1 MSRKPRGRL
10 ASLTATA
17 ALVLTML
24 LSIESPAVA
33 QSAVEPS
40 APGIFENLSLF
51 VGPDGSKQ
59 PQDLG
64 INAEMG
70 IRFAANWAFP
80 ISERFN
86 LGAQVGAASNLS
98 DGAVNVLNQ
107 IGGPGHRTQ
116 TFVTIGVFQRPSSRV
131 NWGVVYDTSF
141 ERYYDNFRFAQ
152 WRGQAGYGVSNS
164 DEVGIW
170 FAKSAHGQ
178 DGQFAGTAVRLD
190 PISQVNA
197 YTRHTW
203 ANHARTAVWV
213 GVANAHGNVV
223 WVLPANTTTGP
234 VLVYGS
240 ELDLPLSER
249 FAVTGMANFIT
260 PTATGSVDAFL
271 GLTFYPGRSGFRAD
285 RNTFAPLTTVANNPT
300 MAIDLRR

>member
-1 MSRKPRGRL
+1 MSPRFSSRFVSRAGM
-10 ASLTATA
+10 
-17 ALVLTML
+17 LVLVPAML
-24 LSIESPAVA
+24 LSVQSPAAA
-33 QSAVEPS
+33 QSAAPPS
-40 APGIFENLSLF
+40 KPGIFENLSLF

-70 IRFAANWAFP
+70 VRFAANWGFP
-80 ISERFN
+80 ISERFK
-86 LGAQVGAASNLS
+86 LGAQVGAASNIS

-116 TFVTIGVFQRPSSRV
+116 TFVTMGVFQRPTSRV

-152 WRGQAGYGVSNS
+152 WRGQAGYAVTGS
-164 DEVGIW
+164 DEVGTW
-170 FAKSAHGQ
+170 FAKSAEGQ
-178 DGQFAGTAVRLD
+178 DGHMGATAVRLD

-203 ANHARTAVWV
+203 ANHAQTTVWV
-213 GVANAHGNVV
+213 GVANAHSNVV
-223 WVLPANTTTGP
+223 WVLPDNSASGH

-240 ELDLPLSER
+240 ALDIPLSER
-249 FAVTGMANFIT
+249 FAVTGAANFIT
-260 PTATGSVDAFL
+260 PSATGTVDAFL
-271 GLTFYPGRSGFRAD
+271 GLTYYPGRGGFRAA

>member
-1 MSRKPRGRL
+1 MLPTFSVRFVSRAGI
-10 ASLTATA
+10 A
-17 ALVLTML
+17 ALIPAML
-24 LSIESPAVA
+24 LSVPSRAAA
-33 QSAVEPS
+33 QSAAPES
-40 APGIFENLSLF
+40 KPGIFENLSLF

-70 IRFAANWAFP
+70 VRFAANWGFP
-80 ISERFN
+80 ILERFN
-86 LGAQVGAASNLS
+86 LGAQVGAASNIS

-116 TFVTIGVFQRPSSRV
+116 TFVTMGVFQRPTSRV

-141 ERYYDNFRFAQ
+141 ERYYDNFHFAQ
-152 WRGQAGYGVSNS
+152 WRGQAGYGVRAS

-170 FAKSAHGQ
+170 FAKSAQGQ
-178 DGQFAGTAVRLD
+178 DGHMGVTAVRLD

-203 ANHARTAVWV
+203 ASHAETTVWV
-213 GVANAHGNVV
+213 GVANAHSNVV
-223 WVLPANTTTGP
+223 WVLPDNSITGH

-240 ELDLPLSER
+240 SLDIPLSER
-249 FAVTGMANFIT
+249 FAVTGAANFIT
-260 PTATGSVDAFL
+260 PSATGTVDAFL
-271 GLTFYPGRSGFRAD
+271 GLTYYPGRGGFRAA